1 MVQHKNGADAGK
13 QRSQEVMRPAEIECF
28 QPDAD
33 GVVAQLF
40 H

>member
-1 MVQHKNGADAGK
+1 MVQHENGADPGE
-13 QRSQEVMRPAEIECF
+13 QRPQQVVRPAEIECF

-33 GVVAQLF
+33 DIIAQSF